1 MIIAERKT
9 IDELKQYIAGYKNIL
24 VTGCGACVTVCFAGG
39 EKEVGI
45 LASQLRLLCK
55 KEGKE
60 TVGIIE
66 QTVKRQCEKE
76 FTVELENN
84 LKQADAVICL
94 ACGAG
99 VQFIARYFPEKPV
112 FSGVNTKFLGG
123 TDEPGIWTENCQLC
137 GDCLLDK
144 TGGIC
149 PVSRCSKSLLNGP
162 CGGSQNGKCEI
173 NKEIDCAWQLIYD
186 RMKLLG
192 RLNELEQIQPIK
204 DWSKSR
210 DGGPRKVVRD
220 DLKL

>member
-1 MIIAERKT
+1 MIVAERKT
-9 IDELKQYIAGYKNIL
+9 IEEIKQYILPYKNIL
-24 VTGCGACVTVCFAGG
+24 LTGCGACVTVCFSGG

-55 KEGKE
+55 KENRE
-60 TVGIIE
+60 INIIE

-76 FTVELENN
+76 FTMELENN
-84 LKQADAVICL
+84 LKKVDAVICL

-99 VQFIARYFPEKPV
+99 SQFIAKYFPTKPV
-112 FSGVNTKFLGG
+112 FPGVNTKFLGG
-123 TDEPGIWTENCQLC
+123 TDEPGLWMENCLLC
-137 GDCLLDK
+137 GDCILDK

-149 PVSRCSKSLLNGP
+149 PIARCSKSLLNGP

-173 NKEIDCAWQLIYD
+173 DKDIDCAWQLIYD

-192 RLNELEQIQPIK
+192 REQELETIQPIK

-210 DGGPRKVVRD
+210 DGGPRKIVRE

>member
-1 MIIAERKT
+1 MIVAERKT
-9 IDELKQYIAGYKNIL
+9 IEEIKQYIARYKNIL
-24 VTGCGACVTVCFAGG
+24 ITGCGACVTVCFAGG

-60 TVGIIE
+60 TNIIE

-76 FTVELENN
+76 FSMELENN
-84 LKQADAVICL
+84 IEKADAVICL

-99 VQFIARYFPEKPV
+99 VQFIAKYFPSKPV
-112 FSGVNTKFLGG
+112 FPGVNTKFLGG
-123 TDEPGIWTENCQLC
+123 TDEPGLWTESCQSC
-137 GDCLLDK
+137 GDCILDK

-149 PVSRCSKSLLNGP
+149 PVARCSKSLLNGP

-173 NKEIDCAWQLIYD
+173 DKELDCAWQMIYD

-192 RLNELEQIQPIK
+192 RDNELETTQPIK

-210 DGGPRKVVRD
+210 DGGPRKVVRE
-220 DLKL
+220 DLKI